1 MVSFKNIFKETKDS
15 HLRLIGLTLDMASK
29 NTGMHIILFVMASSV
44 LLKKGGRT
52 QIASFSA
59 MVIMLGLATAD
70 VGFSYHVYLY
80 RMDEILAGDTRN
92 FLTIVYPK
100 FLIHLIN
107 K

>member
-1 MVSFKNIFKETKDS
+1 MQIVSFW
-15 HLRLIGLTLDMASK
+15 
-29 NTGMHIILFVMASSV
+29 
-44 LLKKGGRT
+44 
-52 QIASFSA
+52 A
-59 MVIMLGLATAD
+59 MVVMLALATAD

-80 RMDEILAGDTRN
+80 RMDEILAGDSLK